1 MRLGVRRQ
9 RRPARPRPGQQ
20 APRFTANGY
29 SFGYALADRQS
40 TDDQKNQKHWQKLEA
55 PPGFEPGVE
64 VLQTSALPLG
74 DGASVGGRMTRNV
87 RSDTTFCALRIRG
100 VLCHGSAE
108 LGVCA
113 TVVQRF

>member
-9 RRPARPRPGQQ
+9 RRPARPRPCQQ

-29 SFGYALADRQS
+29 SFGYTLADRQS

-64 VLQTSALPLG
+64 VLQTDKTKKPKP
-74 DGASVGGRMTRNV
+74 
-87 RSDTTFCALRIRG
+87 
-100 VLCHGSAE
+100 
-108 LGVCA
+108 
-113 TVVQRF
+113 